1 MNSVP
6 HSRRRHSLA
15 LIPRS
20 VWALGFV
27 SLLMDIS
34 SEMIHALL
42 PLYMVSVLGT
52 SVLAV
57 GLIEG
62 IAEATAALTK
72 VFSGTL
78 SDRLG
83 KRKLLT
89 VIGYGLAAVTKPV
102 FPLAPGLEWLT
113 AARFV
118 DRVGKGIRGAPR
130 DALIADVTPTP
141 LRGAAFGLRQALDT
155 VGAFFGP
162 LLAILLMWLTAN
174 NFQTVFW
181 VAVIPAFMALYVL
194 VAFVRE
200 PDKHAA
206 VGTVAAPLAL
216 RELARLGNGYWRL
229 VILATLF
236 TLARFSEAFLLL
248 RGQALGLA
256 PLWVPAVLVLMSLA
270 YSLSAYPAGALSDK
284 VGRRGVLMLG
294 LALLVLADLLLAW
307 LPGLSGLALGVILW
321 GLHMGFTQG
330 VFSALIADSAPEDLR
345 GTAFGVFNLVTG
357 VALLV
362 ASVLAGGLWDWVGY
376 QATFMLGGAFAAIT
390 MAGLWFMADRG
401 SGLAPR

>member
-27 SLLMDIS
+27 SLLMDVS

-62 IAEATAALTK
+62 IAEATAAFTK
-72 VFSGTL
+72 VFSGAL

-89 VIGYGLAAVTKPV
+89 VIGYGMAAVTKPV

-113 AARFV
+113 AARFL

-130 DALIADVTPTP
+130 DALIADVTPAE

-162 LLAILLMWLTAN
+162 LLAILLMWLTASH
-174 NFQTVFW
+174 FQTVFW
-181 VAVIPAFMALYVL
+181 VAVVPAFMALYVL
-194 VAFVRE
+194 IAFVRE
-200 PDKHAA
+200 PDNPAA
-206 VGTVAAPLAL
+206 TSARAAPLAL
-216 RELARLGNGYWRL
+216 RELARLGNRYWRL
-229 VILATLF
+229 VMLATLF

-256 PLWVPAVLVLMSLA
+256 ALWAPAVLVLMSLA
-270 YSLSAYPAGALSDK
+270 YALSAYPAGALSDRI
-284 VGRRGVLMLG
+284 GRQGVLMTG
-294 LALLVLADLLLAW
+294 LALLVMADLLLAW
-307 LPGLSGLALGVILW
+307 LPGLPGLVLGVTLW

-330 VFSALIADSAPEDLR
+330 VFSALIADSAPEALR
-345 GTAFGVFNLVTG
+345 GTAFGVFYLVTG

-362 ASVLAGGLWDWVGY
+362 ASVLAGGLWDWAGY
-376 QATFMLGGAFAAIT
+376 RATFMVGGGFALIT
-390 MAGLWFMADRG
+390 LAGLWFTR
-401 SGLAPR
+401 R

>member
-62 IAEATAALTK
+62 IAEATAAFTK

-113 AARFV
+113 AARFL

-130 DALIADVTPTP
+130 DALIADVTPAE

-162 LLAILLMWLTAN
+162 LLAILLMWLTASH
-174 NFQTVFW
+174 FQTVFW
-181 VAVIPAFMALYVL
+181 VAVVPAFMALYVL
-194 VAFVRE
+194 IAFVRE
-200 PDKHAA
+200 PDKPAA
-206 VGTVAAPLAL
+206 TSARTAPLAL
-216 RELARLGNGYWRL
+216 RELARLGNRYWRL
-229 VILATLF
+229 VMWATLF

-256 PLWVPAVLVLMSLA
+256 ALWAPAVLVLMSLA
-270 YSLSAYPAGALSDK
+270 YALSAYPAGALSDRM
-284 VGRRGVLMLG
+284 GRQGVLMAG
-294 LALLVLADLLLAW
+294 LALLVMADLLLAW
-307 LPGLSGLALGVILW
+307 LPGLPGLVLGVTLW

-330 VFSALIADSAPEDLR
+330 VFSALIADSAPEALR
-345 GTAFGVFNLVTG
+345 GTAFGVFYLVTG

-362 ASVLAGGLWDWVGY
+362 ASVLAGGLWDWAGY
-376 QATFMLGGAFAAIT
+376 RATFMVGGGFALIT
-390 MAGLWFMADRG
+390 LAGLWFTR
-401 SGLAPR
+401 R